1 MATKSNMVSANPA
14 HAGLRRERR
23 DGRRCKITQILRA
36 RPSDPEVENFED
48 VQSTV
53 SVSRTGVY
61 FHTTLHGYAL
71 GLRLF
76 VTLPYSQM
84 PTIVCREYLA
94 EVVRL
99 ERLASG
105 KVGVGLKLLM
115 GIGLQESFVE
125 SSVPPRR

>member
-1 MATKSNMVSANPA
+1 MATKSSVASYAQ
-14 HAGLRRERR
+14 AGPRRERR
-23 DGRRCKITQILRA
+23 DGRRCKITQPLRA
-36 RPSDPEVENFED
+36 RPSDPELENFED
-48 VQSTV
+48 IQSTV
-53 SVSRTGVY
+53 SVSRTGAY
-61 FHTTLHGYAL
+61 FHTSLPVYSL

-76 VTLPYSQM
+76 VTLPYSEA

-115 GIGLQESFVE
+115 GIGLQESFIE

>member
-1 MATKSNMVSANPA
+1 MATKSNIVGANPA
-14 HAGLRRERR
+14 HTELRRERR
-23 DGRRCKITQILRA
+23 DGRRCKITQTLRA
-36 RPSDPEVENFED
+36 RPSDPELENFED
-48 VQSTV
+48 VQTTF
-53 SVSRTGVY
+53 SVSRTGAY
-61 FHTTLHGYAL
+61 FHTTLHAYTL

-76 VTLPYSQM
+76 VTLPYSQT

-99 ERLASG
+99 ERLANG